1 MAIARFQWCDT
12 SHPTIDNAGDFV
24 YSHGRLETASGNY
37 LGQEPQ

>member
-24 YSHGRLETASGNY
+24 YPYMLMGGI
-37 LGQEPQ
+37 QVP